1 MLITREDMILRFS
14 EREIAALTDHEYG
27 KTVNVEVLA
36 RAIADA
42 EAEAGSYLSA
52 AGYKSIEGEQT
63 PRVLVLKVCDIA
75 RYYLHEDGDIE
86 IVEKR
91 YKAAVDWLKALVK
104 EPRLLGLDAARPA
117 LKASDGLYAVKA
129 NTVEQWHEINR

>member
-1 MLITREDMILRFS
+1 MLIDRTDMILRFS

-27 KTVNVEVLA
+27 RTVDDEVLA

-42 EAEAGSYLSA
+42 EAEAGSYLAA
-52 AGYKSIEGEQT
+52 AGYHGLSGDKV
-63 PRVLVLKVCDIA
+63 PRVLVVKVCDIA

-91 YKAAVDWLKALVK
+91 YKSAIDWLKALVK
-104 EPRLLGLDAARPA
+104 DPRLLGLDMVPEAEN
-117 LKASDGLYAVKA
+117 ASGGTYAVMPAK
-129 NTVEQWHEINR
+129 VEQWHEV

>member
-27 KTVNVEVLA
+27 KTVNVEVLD

-42 EAEAGSYLSA
+42 EAEAGSYLAA
-52 AGYKSIEGEQT
+52 AGYKSLEGVET

-91 YKAAVDWLKALVK
+91 YKAAIEWLKSLVK
-104 EPRLLGLDAARPA
+104 EPRLLGLDASQPA
-117 LKASDGLYAVKA
+117 GKASDGLYAVIPNK
-129 NTVEQWHEINR
+129 VEEWHEINR

>member
-52 AGYKSIEGEQT
+52 ALF
-63 PRVLVLKVCDIA
+63 PWCIA
-75 RYYLHEDGDIE
+75 RIRTMPLSSARSLH
-86 IVEKR
+86 KNR
-91 YKAAVDWLKALVK
+91 
-104 EPRLLGLDAARPA
+104 
-117 LKASDGLYAVKA
+117 A
-129 NTVEQWHEINR
+129 NTIWIRPTQMPYCRRSCNICSLCVASRTI

>member
-14 EREIAALTDHEYG
+14 EREIAALTDHDYG
-27 KTVNVEVLA
+27 KTVNVEVLD

-42 EAEAGSYLSA
+42 QAEAGSYLAA
-52 AGYKSIEGEQT
+52 AGYKSLDGVET

-91 YKAAVDWLKALVK
+91 YKAAIDWLKSLVK
-104 EPRLLGLDAARPA
+104 EPRLLGLDTTQPA
-117 LKASDGLYAVKA
+117 DKASDAMYAVRP
-129 NTVEQWHEINR
+129 NTVEQWHEING

>member
-27 KTVNVEVLA
+27 KTVNVEVLE

-42 EAEAGSYLSA
+42 EAEAGSYLAA
-52 AGYKSIEGEQT
+52 AGYQNLNGAP

-75 RYYLHEDGDIE
+75 RYYLHEDGDTD

-91 YKAAVDWLKALVK
+91 YKAAVEWLKAVVK
-104 EPRLLGLDAARPA
+104 EPRLLGLDAVRPA
-117 LKASDGLYAVKA
+117 AKASDGLYAA
-129 NTVEQWHEINR
+129 MPNRVEAWHETDH

>member
-27 KTVNVEVLA
+27 KTVNVEVLD

-42 EAEAGSYLSA
+42 EAEVGSYLAA
-52 AGYKSIEGEQT
+52 AGYKSFEGEV

-104 EPRLLGLDAARPA
+104 EPRLLGLDASQPA
-117 LKASDGLYAVKA
+117 GKASDGLYAVIPNK
-129 NTVEQWHEINR
+129 VEQWHEINR

>member
-27 KTVNVEVLA
+27 KTVNVEVLE

-42 EAEAGSYLSA
+42 EAEAGSYLAA
-52 AGYKSIEGEQT
+52 AGYKSLEGVET

-75 RYYLHEDGDIE
+75 RYYLHADGDIE

-91 YKAAVDWLKALVK
+91 YKAAIEWLKSLVK
-104 EPRLLGLDAARPA
+104 EPRLLGLDASRPA
-117 LKASDGLYAVKA
+117 GKASDGLYAVMP